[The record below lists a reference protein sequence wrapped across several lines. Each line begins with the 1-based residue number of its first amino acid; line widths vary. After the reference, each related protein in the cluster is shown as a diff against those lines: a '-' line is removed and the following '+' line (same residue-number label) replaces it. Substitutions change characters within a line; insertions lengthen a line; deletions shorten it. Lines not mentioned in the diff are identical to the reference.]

1 MLYGPYWRDFI
12 IYPSAANDT
21 TSCNWAF
28 HPNSADALLK
38 LIKVMEFKVSQKR
51 EGSIFFSDVRI
62 GELQNST
69 IEWRDPKEGDVNEF
83 MPEASMILN

>member
-1 MLYGPYWRDFI
+1 MVRSRNLG
-12 IYPSAANDT
+12 
-21 TSCNWAF
+21 
-28 HPNSADALLK
+28 
-38 LIKVMEFKVSQKR
+38 FKVSQKR

-62 GELQNST
+62 GELQNSM